1 MTLFQ
6 SSLTE
11 QLYRTKTGEVVLH
24 QIPSYEYDSTP
35 IEFST
40 FIGSRLKSNRE
51 TFVRTYADFLGE
63 AIAARPELYQFATAE
78 GYSAQVYAE
87 KMADAISF
95 ERSTLEGQAL
105 ITTLKSLKLPKRHKA
120 LAKWINEVSLERCL
134 EIIIQTANDHYLNQS
149 EEKRSFVI
157 RESYIKI
164 SGDKNA

>member
-6 SSLTE
+6 SSPSE

-40 FIGSRLKSNRE
+40 FIGSRVESNRE

-63 AIAARPELYQFATAE
+63 AIAARPELYQFAKEE
-78 GYSAQVYAE
+78 GFSLPAFAE

-120 LAKWINEVSLERCL
+120 LAKWINAVSLERCL
-134 EIIIQTANDHYLNQS
+134 EIIIETANDHYLNQN
-149 EEKRSFVI
+149 EKKRSLLI

>member
-6 SSLTE
+6 SSPSE
-11 QLYRTKTGEVVLH
+11 QLYRKPSGEVVLH
-24 QIPSYEYDSTP
+24 QIPCYEYDSTP

-40 FIGSRLKSNRE
+40 FIGSRLESNRE

-87 KMADAISF
+87 KMAEAISF
-95 ERSTLEGQAL
+95 EQSTLEGQAL
-105 ITTLKSLKLPKRHKA
+105 ITTLESLKLPKRHKA
-120 LAKWINEVSLERCL
+120 LAKWMNKISLERCL
-134 EIIIQTANDHYLNQS
+134 EIIIETANNYYLDQAKEN
-149 EEKRSFVI
+149 RSFVI